1 MTKILSLIFAS
12 IGSAMFTT
20 GLVVCM
26 GAMLYNLPD
35 NFILGTVMCITAV
48 VAMCAGCF
56 VDLANQN
63 LI

>member
-1 MTKILSLIFAS
+1 MNKILSLIFAS

-35 NFILGTVMCITAV
+35 NFILGVVMCITAV
-48 VAMCAGCF
+48 VAMCAGVF
-56 VDLANQN
+56 VDLVEHN
-63 LI
+63 LV